1 MSLSIARLAEP
12 ANDAGN
18 YPRLP
23 AEYAPDVAAFL
34 EAKRTR
40 AAADKS
46 ASALKKV
53 LVALMGDAPVAFVG
67 RYVLRA
73 KPVSGTEPR
82 ITLKDGRVISLAA
95 VRCFKLT
102 SGETIGPDKIASL
115 VGARSGYVDLDV
127 D

>member
-1 MSLSIARLAEP
+1 MSISIARLAEP

-23 AEYAPDVAAFL
+23 AEYGPDVAAFL
-34 EAKRTR
+34 EARRTR
-40 AAADKS
+40 AAADKA
-46 ASALKKV
+46 ASALKK
-53 LVALMGDAPVAFVG
+53 LLLSLMGDAPVAFVG
-67 RYVLRA
+67 RYVMRA
-73 KPVSGTEPR
+73 KQVAGIEPR
-82 ITLKDGRVISLAA
+82 ITLKDGRVISLAG

>member
-12 ANDAGN
+12 ASDAGN

-23 AEYAPDVAAFL
+23 AEYGPDVAAFL

-46 ASALKKV
+46 ATALKKV
-53 LVALMGDAPVAFVG
+53 LVALMGESPTAFCG
-67 RYVLRA
+67 RYVMRTKHVA
-73 KPVSGTEPR
+73 GTEMR

-95 VRCFKLT
+95 IRCFKLT

-115 VGARSGYVDLDV
+115 VGARSGYVDLDI